1 MQTFVPVL
9 EWNFTVKNA
18 PKLSAKDSQVKI
30 CKIKQMQNIPVI
42 LRTFLNQI
50 KTLKILTLK
59 MTPRTLTHLKFQVKL
74 VTEKSFKLTI
84 QIFHV

>member
-9 EWNFTVKNA
+9 EWNLTVKYA
-18 PKLSAKDSQVKI
+18 PKLSANDSQVKI
-30 CKIKQMQNIPVI
+30 CKIKQIQNIPVTV
-42 LRTFLNQI
+42 RTFLNQI

>member
-1 MQTFVPVL
+1 MQKFVPVL

-30 CKIKQMQNIPVI
+30 CKIKQIQNIPVTV
-42 LRTFLNQI
+42 RTFLNQI